1 MQPRNV
7 DSLRHLQWEAA
18 KATKKLREF
27 EAVSPDVPAG
37 NETLCTKE
45 RFEKLWDT
53 LTPLMADTRE
63 DELIGFNGMTPIH
76 RIITGQM
83 PQVYALSFDVVTDRF
98 HERQVGALWRYY
110 GPVSPTGRLR
120 NPGGEFEHRE
130 CLSEQEVEDWPDSEE
145 TLHKLADLEWSLKA
159 YQEAEPKASPQT

>member
-1 MQPRNV
+1 MQPRDINT
-7 DSLRHLQWEAA
+7 LCGLHWEVAR
-18 KATKKLREF
+18 ATNKLREF
-27 EAVSPDVPAG
+27 EAASHDVPAG
-37 NETLCTKE
+37 NETLSTKE
-45 RFEKLWDT
+45 RFEKLWAT
-53 LTPLMADTRE
+53 LKPLMANTRE
-63 DELIGFNGMTPIH
+63 DEFIGFNGMSPIH
-76 RIITGQM
+76 RIITGQV